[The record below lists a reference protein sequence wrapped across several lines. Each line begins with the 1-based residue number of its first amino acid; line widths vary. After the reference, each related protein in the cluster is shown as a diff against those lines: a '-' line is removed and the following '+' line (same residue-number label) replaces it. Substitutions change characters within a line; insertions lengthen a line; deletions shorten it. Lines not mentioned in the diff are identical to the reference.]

1 MRLLVHALEVALA
14 GERDERRAVEVRVRH
29 RGHEV
34 ERARAERAE
43 ADAGVAGQAAVDV
56 RHVGAAL
63 LVADRHELDR
73 RARERLVQ
81 VERLLARDAEDVPDA
96 LGLEALDEDVAGLCV
111 QPPGRSV
118 PGSGKLIPVPP
129 VARYAK
135 SGDLHI
141 AYIVEGDGPIDLMW
155 IPPWI
160 SQVEYLWSERS
171 LMRVMRRI
179 TSFARLITFDR
190 RGSGLSD
197 PFFGAPTLEEQMDD
211 LLAVM
216 DAVGS
221 ERVALVGT
229 LEGGPMAALFAA
241 THPDRVSALVLY
253 ATFARAT
260 WAPGYEFAW
269 PAEVRDRAHG
279 GAASSTGARAA
290 SWPASRRARRAIPAS
305 WSGRAGSS
313 GWRPRRRRSGGSSS
327 LIGEFDVRDVLPS
340 IRVPTLVMHRR
351 DDSFINIEHSRY
363 LAEQIPGARYVE
375 LEGGDNMFSLG
386 DSDVLL
392 GEIEE
397 HLTGVRH
404 EHEPDRMLATV
415 LFTDICDSTRRAA
428 EMGDRGW
435 RVLLERHDA
444 LFRHALDRHRGR
456 EVKRTGDG
464 FLATFDGPARA
475 IRCAASVAEAMGSLG
490 IEVRAGLH
498 TGELEVMD
506 GDLGGLAVHI
516 AARVLDR
523 ASPSEVL
530 VSGTVKDLVVG
541 SGIEFEDRGEHELRG
556 VPGEWRLFAVS

>member
-1 MRLLVHALEVALA
+1 
-14 GERDERRAVEVRVRH
+14 
-29 RGHEV
+29 
-34 ERARAERAE
+34 
-43 ADAGVAGQAAVDV
+43 
-56 RHVGAAL
+56 
-63 LVADRHELDR
+63 
-73 RARERLVQ
+73 
-81 VERLLARDAEDVPDA
+81 
-96 LGLEALDEDVAGLCV
+96 
-111 QPPGRSV
+111 
-118 PGSGKLIPVPP
+118 VPP

-171 LMRVMRRI
+171 LARVMRRL

-197 PFFGAPTLEEQMDD
+197 PFFGAPTLEDQMDD

-216 DAVGS
+216 DAAGA

-229 LEGGPMAALFAA
+229 LEGGPMAIMFAA

-269 PAEVRDRAHG
+269 PADVRAESMNELVEHWGEGQVVAGVAPSEVSDPAFLEWAGRLERL
-279 GAASSTGARAA
+279 AASPSTI
-290 SWPASRRARRAIPAS
+290 RRIFD
-305 WSGRAGSS
+305 
-313 GWRPRRRRSGGSSS
+313 

-375 LEGGDNMFSLG
+375 LEGTDNMFSIG
-386 DSDVLL
+386 DSEALL

-404 EHEPDRMLATV
+404 VHEPDRMLATV
-415 LFTDICDSTRRAA
+415 MFTDICDSTRRAA
-428 EMGDRGW
+428 ELGDSGW
-435 RVLLERHDA
+435 RSLLERHDA

-523 ASPSEVL
+523 AGPSEVL

-541 SGIEFEDRGEHELRG
+541 SGIGFEDRGQHELRG
-556 VPGEWRLFAVS
+556 VPGEWRIYAVS

>member
-1 MRLLVHALEVALA
+1 MRLP
-14 GERDERRAVEVRVRH
+14 
-29 RGHEV
+29 
-34 ERARAERAE
+34 
-43 ADAGVAGQAAVDV
+43 GV
-56 RHVGAAL
+56 
-63 LVADRHELDR
+63 
-73 RARERLVQ
+73 
-81 VERLLARDAEDVPDA
+81 
-96 LGLEALDEDVAGLCV
+96 
-111 QPPGRSV
+111 
-118 PGSGKLIPVPP
+118 GKFKSVPP
-129 VARYAK
+129 VARYAR
-135 SGDLHI
+135 SGDIHI
-141 AYIVEGDGPIDLMW
+141 AYVVMGEGQPIDVMW

-171 LMRVMRRI
+171 LERFAQKLNR
-179 TSFARLITFDR
+179 FARLITFDR

-197 PFFGAPTLEEQMDD
+197 PFWGAPTLEDQMDD
-211 LLAVM
+211 LIAVM
-216 DAVGS
+216 DAAGS

-229 LEGGPMAALFAA
+229 LEGGPMAATFAA

-269 PAEVRDRAHG
+269 PAELRDHAMDQQVEHWGEGRVVAGVAPSEASDPTFIEWG
-279 GAASSTGARAA
+279 GRLERLAAS
-290 SWPASRRARRAIPAS
+290 PATIRRIMD
-305 WSGRAGSS
+305 
-313 GWRPRRRRSGGSSS
+313 

-340 IRVPTLVMHRR
+340 IRVPTLVMHRKG
-351 DDSFINIEHSRY
+351 DAFIKIEHSRY
-363 LAEQIPGARYVE
+363 IAEHIPGARYVE
-375 LEGGDNMFSLG
+375 LEGTDNMFSLG
-386 DSDVLL
+386 DSDALL

-397 HLTGVRH
+397 HFTGARH

-435 RVLLERHDA
+435 RFLLERHDA
-444 LFRHALDRHRGR
+444 LFRQALERHRGR

-475 IRCAASVAEAMGSLG
+475 IRCAASVSEAMGSLG
-490 IEVRAGLH
+490 LEVRAGLH

-541 SGIEFEDRGEHELRG
+541 SGIGFEDRGEHELRG
-556 VPGEWRLFAVS
+556 VPGEWRLYAVC

>member
-1 MRLLVHALEVALA
+1 M
-14 GERDERRAVEVRVRH
+14 
-29 RGHEV
+29 
-34 ERARAERAE
+34 
-43 ADAGVAGQAAVDV
+43 
-56 RHVGAAL
+56 
-63 LVADRHELDR
+63 
-73 RARERLVQ
+73 
-81 VERLLARDAEDVPDA
+81 
-96 LGLEALDEDVAGLCV
+96 
-111 QPPGRSV
+111 
-118 PGSGKLIPVPP
+118 
-129 VARYAK
+129 ARYAK

-179 TSFARLITFDR
+179 TSFARFITFDR

-197 PFFGAPTLEEQMDD
+197 PFFGAPTLEDQMDD
-211 LLAVM
+211 LIAVM

-221 ERVALVGT
+221 ERVAIVGT
-229 LEGGPMAALFAA
+229 LEGGPMAATFAA

-269 PAEVRDRAHG
+269 PADVRDAHMAELVDHWGEGRVVAGVAPSEASDPGFMEWG
-279 GAASSTGARAA
+279 GRLERLAASPSTI
-290 SWPASRRARRAIPAS
+290 RRLM
-305 WSGRAGSS
+305 G
-313 GWRPRRRRSGGSSS
+313 

-351 DDSFINIEHSRY
+351 DDSFIKIEHSRY
-363 LAEQIPGARYVE
+363 LAQHIPGARYVE
-375 LEGGDNMFSLG
+375 LEGSDNMFSLG
-386 DSDVLL
+386 DSEGLL

-404 EHEPDRMLATV
+404 VHEPDRMLATV
-415 LFTDICDSTRRAA
+415 LFTDICDSTRQAA
-428 EMGDRGW
+428 EMGDSGW
-435 RVLLERHDA
+435 RSLLERHDA

-490 IEVRAGLH
+490 IQVRAGLH

-506 GDLGGLAVHI
+506 DDLGGLAVHI

-541 SGIEFEDRGEHELRG
+541 SGIGFEDRGEHELRG
-556 VPGEWRLFAVS
+556 VPGEWRLYAVS

>member
-1 MRLLVHALEVALA
+1 
-14 GERDERRAVEVRVRH
+14 
-29 RGHEV
+29 
-34 ERARAERAE
+34 
-43 ADAGVAGQAAVDV
+43 
-56 RHVGAAL
+56 
-63 LVADRHELDR
+63 
-73 RARERLVQ
+73 
-81 VERLLARDAEDVPDA
+81 
-96 LGLEALDEDVAGLCV
+96 
-111 QPPGRSV
+111 
-118 PGSGKLIPVPP
+118 

-179 TSFARLITFDR
+179 TSFARFITFDR

-197 PFFGAPTLEEQMDD
+197 PFFGAPTLEDQMDD
-211 LLAVM
+211 LIAVM

-221 ERVALVGT
+221 ERVAIVGT
-229 LEGGPMAALFAA
+229 LEGGPMATMFAA

-269 PAEVRDRAHG
+269 PAEVRDAHMAELVEHWGEGRVVAGVAPSEASDPGFMEWG
-279 GAASSTGARAA
+279 GRLERLAASPSTI
-290 SWPASRRARRAIPAS
+290 RRLMD
-305 WSGRAGSS
+305 
-313 GWRPRRRRSGGSSS
+313 

-351 DDSFINIEHSRY
+351 GDSFLKIEHSRY
-363 LAEQIPGARYVE
+363 LAEQIPGARYLE
-375 LEGGDNMFSLG
+375 LEGSDNMFSLG
-386 DSDVLL
+386 DSEALL

-404 EHEPDRMLATV
+404 VHEPDRMLATV
-415 LFTDICDSTRRAA
+415 LFTDICDSTRQAA
-428 EMGDRGW
+428 EMGDSGW
-435 RVLLERHDA
+435 RSLLERHDA

-490 IEVRAGLH
+490 IQVRAGLH

-541 SGIEFEDRGEHELRG
+541 SGIGFEDRGEHELRG
-556 VPGEWRLFAVS
+556 VPGEWRLYAVS

>member
-1 MRLLVHALEVALA
+1 M
-14 GERDERRAVEVRVRH
+14 
-29 RGHEV
+29 
-34 ERARAERAE
+34 
-43 ADAGVAGQAAVDV
+43 
-56 RHVGAAL
+56 
-63 LVADRHELDR
+63 
-73 RARERLVQ
+73 
-81 VERLLARDAEDVPDA
+81 
-96 LGLEALDEDVAGLCV
+96 
-111 QPPGRSV
+111 
-118 PGSGKLIPVPP
+118 
-129 VARYAK
+129 ARYAK

-171 LMRVMRRI
+171 LARVMRRI

-216 DAVGS
+216 DAAGA
-221 ERVALVGT
+221 ERVAVFGT
-229 LEGGPMAALFAA
+229 LEGGPMATMFAA
-241 THPDRVSALVLY
+241 TYPERVSALALY

-260 WAPGYEFAW
+260 WAPGYEWAW
-269 PAEVRDRAHG
+269 PADV
-279 GAASSTGARAA
+279 
-290 SWPASRRARRAIPAS
+290 
-305 WSGRAGSS
+305 
-313 GWRPRRRRSGGSSS
+313 RRRRMEEQVEHWGEGHIVAGVAPSEASDPGFMEWAGRLERLAAAPSTIRRILE
-327 LIGEFDVRDVLPS
+327 LIGEVDVRDVLPS

-351 DDSFINIEHSRY
+351 DDSFIQIEHSRY
-363 LAEQIPGARYVE
+363 IAEQIPGASFVE

-386 DSDVLL
+386 DSEALL
-392 GEIEE
+392 GELEE

-415 LFTDICDSTRRAA
+415 LFTDICDSTSRAA
-428 EMGDRGW
+428 QLGDRGW
-435 RVLLERHDA
+435 RSLLERHDA
-444 LFRHALDRHRGR
+444 LFRHALERHRGR

-475 IRCAASVAEAMGSLG
+475 IRCAASVAEAMNSLG
-490 IEVRAGLH
+490 IQVRAGLH

-516 AARVLDR
+516 AARVMNR

-541 SGIEFEDRGEHELRG
+541 SGIEFDDRGAHELRG
-556 VPGEWRLFAVS
+556 VPGEWRLYAVS

>member
-1 MRLLVHALEVALA
+1 
-14 GERDERRAVEVRVRH
+14 
-29 RGHEV
+29 
-34 ERARAERAE
+34 
-43 ADAGVAGQAAVDV
+43 
-56 RHVGAAL
+56 
-63 LVADRHELDR
+63 
-73 RARERLVQ
+73 
-81 VERLLARDAEDVPDA
+81 
-96 LGLEALDEDVAGLCV
+96 
-111 QPPGRSV
+111 
-118 PGSGKLIPVPP
+118 

-141 AYIVEGDGPIDLMW
+141 AYIVEGEGQPIDLMW

-171 LMRVMRRI
+171 LARVMGRL

-197 PFFGAPTLEEQMDD
+197 PFWGTPTLEEQMDD
-211 LLAVM
+211 LIAVM
-216 DAVGS
+216 DAAGS

-229 LEGGPMAALFAA
+229 LEGGPMAAMFAA
-241 THPDRVSALVLY
+241 TYPERVSALVLY

-260 WAPGYEFAW
+260 WAPGYEWAW
-269 PAEVRDRAHG
+269 PAEQRDRQMDEMVSRWG
-279 GAASSTGARAA
+279 EGQVVAAVAPSETSDLSFMEWAGRLERLAAAPSTI
-290 SWPASRRARRAIPAS
+290 RRIFQ
-305 WSGRAGSS
+305 
-313 GWRPRRRRSGGSSS
+313 
-327 LIGEFDVRDVLPS
+327 LIGEIDVRDILPS

-351 DDSFINIEHSRY
+351 DDSFIKIEHSRY
-363 LAEQIPGARYVE
+363 IAQQIPGARYVE
-375 LEGGDNMFSLG
+375 LEGADNMFSLG
-386 DSDVLL
+386 DSEALL

-404 EHEPDRMLATV
+404 EHEADRMLATV

-435 RVLLERHDA
+435 RFLLERHDA
-444 LFRHALDRHRGR
+444 LFRQALDRHRGR

-541 SGIEFEDRGEHELRG
+541 SGIDFQDRGQHELRG

>member
-1 MRLLVHALEVALA
+1 
-14 GERDERRAVEVRVRH
+14 
-29 RGHEV
+29 
-34 ERARAERAE
+34 
-43 ADAGVAGQAAVDV
+43 
-56 RHVGAAL
+56 
-63 LVADRHELDR
+63 
-73 RARERLVQ
+73 
-81 VERLLARDAEDVPDA
+81 
-96 LGLEALDEDVAGLCV
+96 
-111 QPPGRSV
+111 
-118 PGSGKLIPVPP
+118 VPP
-129 VARYAK
+129 IARYAQ

-141 AYIVEGDGPIDLMW
+141 AYITAGEGQPIDVMW

-171 LMRVMRRI
+171 LSRVMDRI
-179 TSFARLITFDR
+179 TTFARLITFDR

-197 PFFGAPTLEEQMDD
+197 PFWGAPTLEDQMDD
-211 LLAVM
+211 LIAVM
-216 DAVGS
+216 DAAGS
-221 ERVALVGT
+221 ERVAVFGT

-241 THPDRVSALVLY
+241 TYPERVSALVLY

-260 WAPGYEFAW
+260 WAPGYDWAW
-269 PAEVRDRAHG
+269 PAEARNQAMEELIAQWGEGRVV
-279 GAASSTGARAA
+279 AAVAPSEMNDPAFMEWAGRLERLAAAPSTI
-290 SWPASRRARRAIPAS
+290 RRIFD
-305 WSGRAGSS
+305 
-313 GWRPRRRRSGGSSS
+313 
-327 LIGEFDVRDVLPS
+327 LIGEFDVRDILPS

-363 LAEQIPGARYVE
+363 IAQQIPGARYVE

-386 DSDVLL
+386 DSEALI
-392 GEIEE
+392 GEVEE
-397 HLTGVRH
+397 HFTGARH

-435 RVLLERHDA
+435 RYLLERHDA
-444 LFRHALDRHRGR
+444 LFRQALDRHRGR

-516 AARVLDR
+516 AARVMDA

-541 SGIEFEDRGEHELRG
+541 SGIDFEQRGERQLRG